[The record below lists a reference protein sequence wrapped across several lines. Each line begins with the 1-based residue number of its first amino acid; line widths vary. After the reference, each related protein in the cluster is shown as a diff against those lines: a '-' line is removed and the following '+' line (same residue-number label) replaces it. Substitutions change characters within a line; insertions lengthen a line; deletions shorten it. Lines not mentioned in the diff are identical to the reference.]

1 VVATAASRPLT
12 YTIRA
17 VGTLEAYQVVTI
29 PAKVAGTV
37 QDLALEE
44 GQRVTPTL
52 VLARV
57 DPERFRLEE
66 QQAEAAVA
74 KADATAARAKAQAGV
89 ATASLTEAKATLARR
104 ESLQKENAV
113 AREELEAAKAEVARW
128 TSTLAEATATAAE
141 AEAIGAEA
149 RAKVALAKKSSTDA
163 EVRSPLEGIVDRKH
177 VALGQYV
184 KVGDPIATIVDTSC
198 VRVRFPLTS
207 AESLRVREGAL
218 LTFRSPSAPGK
229 TYTASITKVSDT
241 ADPRTRMVD
250 CLAQVEGVCPD
261 LKPGFFA
268 DVEVQAGGSAD
279 AVVVPET
286 AVTATEAG
294 FVAYVIDG
302 SVARRRVV
310 TLGLRTSAGE
320 LEILSGLEKGATV
333 AVRGVAALQE
343 GSTVDV
349 QGRQEP
355 PSAGTPPSPA
365 APVTPALGGEPR

>member
-1 VVATAASRPLT
+1 VVSAP
-12 YTIRA
+12 
-17 VGTLEAYQVVTI
+17 
-29 PAKVAGTV
+29 
-37 QDLALEE
+37 
-44 GQRVTPTL
+44 
-52 VLARV
+52 
-57 DPERFRLEE
+57 
-66 QQAEAAVA
+66 AAV
-74 KADATAARAKAQAGV
+74 
-89 ATASLTEAKATLARR
+89 
-104 ESLQKENAV
+104 
-113 AREELEAAKAEVARW
+113 
-128 TSTLAEATATAAE
+128 

-149 RAKVALAKKSSTDA
+149 RAKVALAKKSSADA
-163 EVRSPLEGIVDRKH
+163 EVRSPLEGVVDRKH

-184 KVGDPIATIVDTSC
+184 QVGDPIATIVDTSC

-207 AESLRVREGAL
+207 AESLRVREGSL

-229 TYTASITKVSDT
+229 TYTASLTKVSDT

-268 DVEVQAGGSAD
+268 DVEVQAGGSPN

-302 SVARRRVV
+302 AVARRRVV
-310 TLGLRTSAGE
+310 TLGLRTPTGE

-343 GSTVDV
+343 GTTVDV
-349 QGRQEP
+349 QGRQDAP
-355 PSAGTPPSPA
+355 AAASPPSPA
-365 APVTPALGGEPR
+365 AAVAPALGGEPR